1 MTDIEINAKTDRELL
16 IMIADKLNTT
26 CDKVDNVAAWKE
38 GNGTPGA
45 QFQLRVMWACFI
57 AIAVKLWTG
66 K

>member
-1 MTDIEINAKTDRELL
+1 MTDIDIHAKTDRELL
-16 IMIADKLNTT
+16 VMIVGRLNST
-26 CDKVDNVAAWKE
+26 CDKVDKVITWKE